1 MTHGE
6 SRRQCLALDDPA
18 APPPTSTPD
27 PMAPPDLTSPKGS
40 SSDGGAPAGYGRS
53 CTNCSRAKCK
63 CIFRP
68 PSGGSCERCHRLG
81 KECIPIATT
90 RKRVEKKHM
99 SSRTAQLEEK
109 LDDLVSIL
117 RSSQG
122 GTNIASSRPS
132 HTPPHPQDLIHQT
145 SRLDSLATAA
155 TASGPHGGHPH
166 HMNLNANFNE
176 SDEHSE
182 PTPAEAELYL
192 QKFRVWLKNFPF
204 MYIPPDLTAA
214 ELRRDRPFLWLCIMN
229 ITSMSVPQM
238 MAMKN
243 KVRREVAEAVIIK
256 HEPTLEIAQGLIAY
270 MGWAIMNSGAGWKPF
285 VVLFA
290 NIAQSVTCELGLTRS
305 PAEDQYFA
313 TCFRAWGG
321 RQPQPKPRTLEE
333 RRVLV
338 SLWFLTSMY
347 VQYSYSFPFS

>member
-1 MTHGE
+1 
-6 SRRQCLALDDPA
+6 
-18 APPPTSTPD
+18 
-27 PMAPPDLTSPKGS
+27 MAPPDLTSPKGS
-40 SSDGGAPAGYGRS
+40 SPDGGAPAGYGRS

-63 CIFRP
+63 CILRP
-68 PSGGSCERCHRLG
+68 GSGGTCERCHRLG
-81 KECIPIATT
+81 KECNPIAAT
-90 RKRVEKKHM
+90 RKRVEKKHS

-122 GTNIASSRPS
+122 GAIPSSRPAYS
-132 HTPPHPQDLIHQT
+132 EPHRQGHIAQP

-155 TASGPHGGHPH
+155 TASSPHAGFPSHS
-166 HMNLNANFNE
+166 NLNANFNE

-204 MYIPPDLTAA
+204 MYIPPDQTAA

-238 MAMKN
+238 LAMKN
-243 KVRREVAEAVIIK
+243 KVRREVAEAVVIR
-256 HEPTLEIAQGLIAY
+256 HEPTLEIVQGLLAY
-270 MGWAIMNSGAGWKPF
+270 IGWAIMNSGAGWKPF

-290 NIAQSVTCELGLTRS
+290 NLALSVSYELGLTRS
-305 PAEDQYFA
+305 PAEEQYFA
-313 TCFRAWGG
+313 TCFKAWGG
-321 RQPQPKPRTLEE
+321 RQPHPKPRTLEE
-333 RRVLV
+333 RRVLI

-347 VQYSYSFPFS
+347 VTSAYNSPVPAANI